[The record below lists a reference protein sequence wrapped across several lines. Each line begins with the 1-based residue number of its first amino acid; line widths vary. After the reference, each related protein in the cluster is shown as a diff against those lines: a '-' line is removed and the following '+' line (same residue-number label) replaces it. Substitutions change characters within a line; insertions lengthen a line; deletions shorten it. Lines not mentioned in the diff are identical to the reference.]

1 MLPSSAIR
9 VACSRVSS
17 RFGAAKI
24 TPASTTRATRMI
36 CQRGR
41 LTIGREAFG
50 LAVEAPAGRQGPR
63 LGSGLVVGL
72 AAEAEQSVQQALR
85 LGRRHAVGG
94 PRTATAPPGAAVLV
108 GDGVTDD
115 PHRHPLPQ
123 LAPETGPDRP
133 QPDHPPERD
142 DPAPPPHPTPNDP

>member
-1 MLPSSAIR
+1 
-9 VACSRVSS
+9 
-17 RFGAAKI
+17 
-24 TPASTTRATRMI
+24 MI

-85 LGRRHAVGG
+85 LGRRAVVGG
-94 PRTATAPPGAAVLV
+94 PRIAIARLGAAEHV

-115 PHRHPLPQ
+115 PHAHPLGP
-123 LAPETGPDRP
+123 LDLGDRKSVVEGRAVPSVWISVGPDTLKKT
-133 QPDHPPERD
+133 Q
-142 DPAPPPHPTPNDP
+142 N

>member
-85 LGRRHAVGG
+85 LGRRAVVGG
-94 PRTATAPPGAAVLV
+94 PRIAIARLGAAEHV

-115 PHRHPLPQ
+115 IGRAHVC
-123 LAPETGPDRP
+123 
-133 QPDHPPERD
+133 
-142 DPAPPPHPTPNDP
+142 TPVT

>member
-1 MLPSSAIR
+1 MLICWCGRMLPSSAIR

-41 LTIGREAFG
+41 LTVGREAFG

-72 AAEAEQSVQQALR
+72 AAEAEQSVQQRSEEHTSELQSLMR
-85 LGRRHAVGG
+85 ISY
-94 PRTATAPPGAAVLV
+94 
-108 GDGVTDD
+108 
-115 PHRHPLPQ
+115 
-123 LAPETGPDRP
+123 
-133 QPDHPPERD
+133 
-142 DPAPPPHPTPNDP
+142 

>member
-1 MLPSSAIR
+1 MLPAAAIR

-85 LGRRHAVGG
+85 LGQPAVVGG
-94 PRTATAPPGAAVLV
+94 PRIVNARLGAAAPR
-108 GDGVTDD
+108 GDGGTADQQA
-115 PHRHPLPQ
+115 HHP
-123 LAPETGPDRP
+123 GPPVLGPGVAIELLRLSGYSP
-133 QPDHPPERD
+133 GGCYTVH
-142 DPAPPPHPTPNDP
+142 